1 MQPHCR
7 TVSHLLPLP
16 PKGPSRQL
24 KSEASAKSAATP
36 PPLHPSSLPI
46 EHFPS
51 LQPDILDGRLIWLR
65 RRCAGARTCRP
76 SNQHVTA
83 RFGSSIGRGL
93 LRGGPPSINGNP
105 RVVVCIGE
113 LTQETNVPACPRWGA
128 GGAAALSQ
136 GVSAAKSSQG
146 SVSCARETH
155 GLRRR
160 FVSMIAFPACWDVGG
175 CMCHR
180 PSAPVLRVANHC
192 LRITKRPDRPCEKPG
207 HGTFWFRVPAL
218 AATRRHSGLRRA
230 LHIGSPRKWA
240 TATLQFQHASLA
252 FRSRSRSSGNLSG
265 SASRAYHW
273 QVESVR

>member
-1 MQPHCR
+1 MAAQAVCR
-7 TVSHLLPLP
+7 GAYLSTVQSACYGAVWLIHRPWP
-16 PKGPSRQL
+16 PSRRP
-24 KSEASAKSAATP
+24 A
-36 PPLHPSSLPI
+36 LHQRQPEGCGMHRRINPGNKRACVPSLGGGGSRCSLPA
-46 EHFPS
+46 P
-51 LQPDILDGRLIWLR
+51 
-65 RRCAGARTCRP
+65 
-76 SNQHVTA
+76 
-83 RFGSSIGRGL
+83 
-93 LRGGPPSINGNP
+93 
-105 RVVVCIGE
+105 
-113 LTQETNVPACPRWGA
+113 
-128 GGAAALSQ
+128 
-136 GVSAAKSSQG
+136 GVSAAKYSQG

-160 FVSMIAFPACWDVGG
+160 FVSVFAFPACWDVGG

-230 LHIGSPRKWA
+230 LHVGGPRKWA